1 MTPADSSINMKL
13 TDKVCTVLAAQAPA
27 GFVDPVQAVSV
38 YPRADEAGL
47 TEFEMD
53 CRDWGFVFGVT
64 YGIARGE
71 EPYESDDSVCER
83 AMMAAREAFAR
94 FSKADIFTADAFEKD
109 RSVRPAPS
117 TAQDEDGGDAIGEGD
132 RVDAAA

>member
-13 TDKVCTVLAAQAPA
+13 TDKVCTVLAAQAAA
-27 GFVDPVQAVSV
+27 GFVDPVQALSV
-38 YPRADEAGL
+38 YPRADETGL

-64 YGIARGE
+64 YAIARGE

-83 AMMAAREAFAR
+83 AMTAAREAFSR
-94 FSKADIFTADAFEKD
+94 FSKADIFTVDAFEKD
-109 RSVRPAPS
+109 RSIRPAPS
-117 TAQDEDGGDAIGEGD
+117 VAEDDDAVGEDDD
-132 RVDAAA
+132 RVNAAA

>member
-1 MTPADSSINMKL
+1 M
-13 TDKVCTVLAAQAPA
+13 
-27 GFVDPVQAVSV
+27 SV

-109 RSVRPAPS
+109 RSIRPAPS
-117 TAQDEDGGDAIGEGD
+117 TAQDEDGGERSARATGWTPRLEPGAWLKLVD
-132 RVDAAA
+132 RGCSIRGSSI